1 MINDQKTT
9 LVLKSHNWG
18 EFLTP
23 IRSDFLV
30 KFLEANFYPSK
41 LRNISQE
48 VFLKFVRSYN
58 WGGKNFIRQYHSQTF
73 GVYMIQTLIWQNL
86 IFYLSELDFY
96 PRTLAWWNSLKR
108 LTWKTAYGIWKWE
121 ENDEGFFIL
130 ESKNW
135 VKLWSGKGTLQFDLI
150 KAIWGKT

>member
-1 MINDQKTT
+1 MIKWSKTT

-23 IRSDFLV
+23 IRLDFLV

-58 WGGKNFIRQYHSQTF
+58 WGGKNFIRQYQSQTF
-73 GVYMIQTLIWQNL
+73 GVYMIQTLTWQNL

-96 PRTLAWWNSLKR
+96 PRTLAWLNSLKR
-108 LTWKTAYGIWKWE
+108 LTWKTTYCIWKWV
-121 ENDEGFFIL
+121 ENDERFFLFLNPKIRW
-130 ESKNW
+130 NCGQ
-135 VKLWSGKGTLQFDLI
+135 V
-150 KAIWGKT
+150 